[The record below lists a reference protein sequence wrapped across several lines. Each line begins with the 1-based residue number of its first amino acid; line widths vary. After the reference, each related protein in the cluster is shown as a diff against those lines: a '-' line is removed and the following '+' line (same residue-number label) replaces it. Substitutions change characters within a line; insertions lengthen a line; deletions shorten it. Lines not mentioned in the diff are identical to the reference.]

1 MIHIKKGNTELT
13 VSRGAYRSFYEKCG
27 FTILGTPDVPE
38 TNEPTVTHETV
49 HPEKSTVLAHSRVR
63 EEVHEDPAEPS
74 VDYAEIPLSE
84 LTYDQLCEYADQLGL
99 DRTGIKSAKGLRALI
114 KANR

>member
-1 MIHIKKGNTELT
+1 MVHIKKGNTELT
-13 VSRGAYRSFYEKCG
+13 VSRGAYKNFYEKCG
-27 FTILGTPDVPE
+27 FTILGMPGVPE
-38 TNEPTVTHETV
+38 TSEPTMTHEKV
-49 HPEKSTVLAHSRVR
+49 HPENSTVLAHSRAS
-63 EEVHEDPAEPS
+63 EEVPEDPAEPS

-84 LTYDQLCEYADQLGL
+84 LAYDQLCEYADQLEL